1 MNTNKIKSYLISKR
15 MNINK
20 EYQIRPMISYLK
32 SIWKTNLTGAEIGVA
47 TGLNAKSM
55 LMNLDINNLYLID
68 TYSYCDWHYKS
79 TLKNVS
85 KFKKK
90 VCFVRKLSDD
100 AVNAVPKLDFI
111 YIDGDHTY
119 EAVIKDIQNYYPLVK
134 KGGMIGDHDF
144 WAHDIGVVKAV
155 LEFAK
160 KEKLKLYGKEWDW
173 WVIKND

>member
-1 MNTNKIKSYLISKR
+1 MLSNKMKAHLISKR
-15 MNINK
+15 MSIN
-20 EYQIRPMISYLK
+20 ESYQLRPMISYLK
-32 SIWKTNLTGAEIGVA
+32 SLNRKNLTGAEIGVA
-47 TGLNAKSM
+47 AGLNAKSI
-55 LMNLDINNLYLID
+55 LMNLDINNLYLVD

-90 VCFVRKLSDD
+90 VCFIRQVSDD
-100 AVNAVPKLDFI
+100 AVNEIPKLDFI

-119 EAVIKDIQNYYPLVK
+119 ESVKKDLENYYPLVNK
-134 KGGMIGDHDF
+134 EGIIGGHDF

-160 KEKLKLYGKEWDW
+160 KHKLEFHGELTDW
-173 WVIKND
+173 WFIK